1 MSGAVPSDPIDA
13 SLFVKDKRDPVEGA
27 AQNGDQLPSVF
38 IFLLSHLAKAIVVQ
52 FSTEA
57 GVDSKAAEP
66 IGIVTAHIFS
76 NPEFQ
81 WRGKSM
87 IDILIAKFRVSCPVL
102 FGSGGNDR
110 TAAGRVAIGWRK
122 LDGHWIPEQAH
133 MDRMSGLGAGYAS
146 ISLRDFSKATKQNPY
161 PPTNYWMALAAIVN
175 TPPQSV
181 TSTHFRVL
189 KAMIAGHEAR
199 FIQFYG
205 NAAIAALRAALVQ
218 FPKKAPPNTHDAQAL
233 QVMGQVLQTNSGLN
247 LA

>member
-1 MSGAVPSDPIDA
+1 
-13 SLFVKDKRDPVEGA
+13 VEGA
-27 AQNGDQLPSVF
+27 ANNGDQLPSAFV
-38 IFLLSHLAKAIVVQ
+38 FLLSHLTKAIILQ

-57 GVDSKAAEP
+57 GVDPKSAEP
-66 IGIVTAHIFS
+66 IGIVAAHIFS
-76 NPEFQ
+76 NPEFH

-87 IDILIAKFRVSCPVL
+87 IDIFIAKFRVACPVL
-102 FGSGGNDR
+102 FGSGGNDK
-110 TAAGRVAIGWRK
+110 TAAGRLAIGWRRE
-122 LDGHWIPEQAH
+122 DGHWVPEQAH

-161 PPTNYWMALAAIVN
+161 PPTNYWMAVAAIVN

-181 TSTHFRVL
+181 TSTHYRVL

-205 NAAIAALRAALVQ
+205 NAAIAALRVALIE
-218 FPKKAPPNTHDAQAL
+218 FPKKAPANNHDAQAL
-233 QVMGQVLQTNSGLN
+233 QVMGQVLQTNMGLV